1 MNIQEKRI
9 NNIAIVLV
17 EGNIALTS
25 SIELRNFV
33 KPIVENNDVSDLL
46 MNFEKVST
54 IDSSGVGVIVQI
66 YKSLSENKKRLI
78 ITNLNEKCYDVFL
91 LTRLNKI
98 LTIIKTESEG
108 LDLLK

>member
-9 NNIAIVLV
+9 NNISVILV
-17 EGNIALTS
+17 DGDIALTS
-25 SIELRNFV
+25 TIELRNFV
-33 KPIVENNDVSDLL
+33 KPLIENDDVSDLL

-54 IDSSGVGVIVQI
+54 IDSSGVGMIVQV
-66 YKSLSENKKRLI
+66 YKSLSENQKRLI
-78 ITNLNEKCYDVFL
+78 VTNLNEKCYDVFL
-91 LTRLNKI
+91 LTRLNRI